1 MIPSEINDPLPEH
14 SDNFDQ
20 INGREEGILATRFG
34 LMNLQGTHSETQE
47 EILPSTVI
55 TILQEKGMHDEEAQD
70 LFFRWLDQEQD
81 KVQTSEDGAYF
92 EIIKGKIYTFSGYQ
106 NEGDLLFN
114 EAFLVL
120 ESNFSHIHNSEEK
133 KESIKN
139 YHSILKEIKNV
150 RVSAN
155 PNLEEASAILRKKG
169 IQVFFSAENEKGNN
183 GLESYVTVNYTQLS
197 QENKEILTVLGGE
210 KVERDKRIEMEGDVV
225 IYKIPFDINEGDRL
239 EVKAKKVV
247 ESFKNQKPDWIK
259 TFTIED
265 LKKKYSI
272 RVSNEEFDN
281 QNYWAEYYFY
291 NQEEQKFYK
300 SKEEFELFQ
309 EMGS

>member
-1 MIPSEINDPLPEH
+1 MIPDEINNTIPSH

-20 INGREEGILATRFG
+20 MKGGEKEVLAIRFG
-34 LMNLQGTHSETQE
+34 LKNLQGDHSENQE
-47 EILPSTVI
+47 EILPNAVI
-55 TILQEKGMHDEEAQD
+55 TLLKEEGINNKEAQE
-70 LFFRWLDQEQD
+70 LFYTWLDQEEN
-81 KVQTSEDGAYF
+81 KIKISEDGAHF

-106 NEGDLLFN
+106 NEGDISFN
-114 EAFLVL
+114 QGFLVL

-139 YHSILKEIKNV
+139 YHSILEEIKNV
-150 RVSAN
+150 RLSAN
-155 PNLEEASAILRKKG
+155 PNLEEASAILRRKG
-169 IQVFFSAENEKGNN
+169 VQVFFSAENEKGNN

-197 QENKEILTVLGGE
+197 QENKEILTELGEE
-210 KVERDKRIEMEGDVV
+210 KVERDERIKMEGDVV

-265 LKKKYSI
+265 LKKKFSI

-281 QNYWAEYYFY
+281 QNYWAQYYFY
-291 NQEEQKFYK
+291 DQEKKIFYK
-300 SKEEFELFQ
+300 SKEEYELAQ
-309 EMGS
+309 V